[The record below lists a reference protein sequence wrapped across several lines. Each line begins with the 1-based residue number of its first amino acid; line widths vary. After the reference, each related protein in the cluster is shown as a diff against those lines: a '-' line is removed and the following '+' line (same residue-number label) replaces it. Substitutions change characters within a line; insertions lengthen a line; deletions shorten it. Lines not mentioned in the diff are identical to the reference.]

1 MLWHYRRQIIK
12 EAAFYYSVKVVQV
25 ANLTSY
31 FLTLRLVI
39 TNSNNITRN
48 YTYRYFIN
56 IAQPFENSDA
66 TTIHYTHKNMNIVF
80 QETGRYNV
88 NVHCPHN
95 IVINLKIWSTSQK
108 NLLTHDFNKHI
119 GTWRYDVFSLKVETT
134 SSISKRWRGA
144 KFWTK

>member
-1 MLWHYRRQIIK
+1 MVL
-12 EAAFYYSVKVVQV
+12 V

-66 TTIHYTHKNMNIVF
+66 TTIHTQKH
-80 QETGRYNV
+80 E
-88 NVHCPHN
+88 HCIPGN
-95 IVINLKIWSTSQK
+95 
-108 NLLTHDFNKHI
+108 
-119 GTWRYDVFSLKVETT
+119 R
-134 SSISKRWRGA
+134 
-144 KFWTK
+144 